1 MNALTI
7 LLAVLGLAL
16 ASAGWA
22 LLQKWTGRF
31 AGEDYPGTD
40 ADDVGRCGSCGKRCR
55 ED

>member
-7 LLAVLGLAL
+7 GLAILGLAL

-22 LLQKWTGRF
+22 LLQKWAGRY
-31 AGEDYPGTD
+31 AGEDYPGTE
-40 ADDVGRCGSCGKRCR
+40 DVGRCGSCGKRCR